1 MFKKFIVENEE
12 YLKIVLVISVLGFLM
27 FRIKFMP
34 YLIVLI
40 IISAYSFFRI
50 SQFKKKIK

>member
-1 MFKKFIVENEE
+1 MFKEFIVENEE
-12 YLKIVLVISVLGFLM
+12 YLKIFLVISVLGFLM